1 MEQKTGH
8 HAEALSLLEAA
19 ESLRPRESAHQRR
32 ADGVGAGR
40 GPEPAPGRRRPWML
54 SPVAIVTAP
63 LLAVIASCADVV
75 LLLLGRATSSEFSAT
90 GAAVATVPLSLAA
103 GAWTCYMLLRLRRE
117 VLLRDEAELA
127 LRTALSQRE
136 RALDR
141 EFAVRRELDH
151 RVRNNLAGLVG
162 LVAVYERS
170 GRGPA
175 ALGQAIRAKIEAM
188 RGVHDIA
195 GRAGGGPVD
204 LQSLLALVA
213 DSIVPLPRRSALVFG
228 GPQVPIATGQASAM
242 AMILQ
247 ELCTN
252 SLKHGALAADG
263 DVRVHWTTQAR
274 PEGVWL
280 ELYWHERGVPTAMY
294 IPRDGSGVGLGLIQ
308 GFARSDLR
316 GDFRWTRPEGGWDV
330 ELHALLTRPPR
341 SEFGSILENAGSREV
356 CA

>member
-1 MEQKTGH
+1 MPVLG
-8 HAEALSLLEAA
+8 
-19 ESLRPRESAHQRR
+19 HQR
-32 ADGVGAGR
+32 
-40 GPEPAPGRRRPWML
+40 PWIV
-54 SPVAIVTAP
+54 SPVAVVAAP
-63 LLAVIASCADVV
+63 LLAVLASCADV
-75 LLLLGRATSSEFSAT
+75 LLILLRRGRLGTPSPDFSLT
-90 GAAVATVPLSLAA
+90 TAALATVPLSIAA
-103 GAWTCYMLLRLRRE
+103 GAWTLYMLVRLRRE
-117 VLLRDEAELA
+117 VLRRDEAEMA
-127 LRTALSQRE
+127 LRAALSQRE

-175 ALGQAIRAKIEAM
+175 ALGQAIRSKIEAM

-204 LQSLLALVA
+204 LQSLMALVA

-263 DVRVHWTTQAR
+263 YVRVHWTTEPK
-274 PEGVWL
+274 PEGAWL
-280 ELYWHERGVPTAMY
+280 TLHWHEQGLLASTYATG
-294 IPRDGSGVGLGLIQ
+294 PREGSGVGLGLIK
-308 GFARSDLR
+308 GFARADLR
-316 GDFRWTRPEGGWDV
+316 GDFASSHTDDSWDV
-330 ELHALLTRPPR
+330 ELHALLTRPSR
-341 SEFGSILENAGSREV
+341 SEFGSSLDGVTQQEV

>member
-1 MEQKTGH
+1 MEQSSTPPPVLSH
-8 HAEALSLLEAA
+8 RRSWIFSPAALIAA
-19 ESLRPRESAHQRR
+19 
-32 ADGVGAGR
+32 
-40 GPEPAPGRRRPWML
+40 PA
-54 SPVAIVTAP
+54 
-63 LLAVIASCADVV
+63 LAVIASCADVV
-75 LLLLGRATSSEFSAT
+75 LIYLRGPISPEQFSLA
-90 GAAVATVPLSLAA
+90 GAALVTVPLSIAA
-103 GAWTCYMLLRLRRE
+103 GAWTGYMLVRLRRE
-117 VLLRDEAELA
+117 VLRRDEAEVA
-127 LRTALSQRE
+127 LRNALSQRE

-141 EFAVRRELDH
+141 EFALRRELDH

-175 ALGQAIRAKIEAM
+175 ALGQAIRSKIEAM

-228 GPQVPIATGQASAM
+228 GPRVPVATGQASAM

-252 SLKHGALAADG
+252 SLKHGALSADG
-263 DVRVHWTTQAR
+263 QVRAHWTTQQRPDGSSLTLHWREEGIPPNGHAPR
-274 PEGVWL
+274 PE
-280 ELYWHERGVPTAMY
+280 
-294 IPRDGSGVGLGLIQ
+294 GSGVGLSLIK

-316 GDFRWTRPEGGWDV
+316 GDCQAGRVEEAWVVELQALLAHPSRYEFGASDESLRPE
-330 ELHALLTRPPR
+330 EA
-341 SEFGSILENAGSREV
+341 

>member
-1 MEQKTGH
+1 MQTKPDN
-8 HAEALSLLEAA
+8 
-19 ESLRPRESAHQRR
+19 PRGAWGRR
-32 ADGVGAGR
+32 EAGR
-40 GPEPAPGRRRPWML
+40 SWVL
-54 SPVAIVTAP
+54 SPAAIVAAP

-75 LLLLGRATSSEFSAT
+75 LILLRRGVLGRPADFSLLN
-90 GAAVATVPLSLAA
+90 AALATVPLSIAA
-103 GAWTCYMLLRLRRE
+103 GAWTCFMLLRLRRE
-117 VLLRDEAELA
+117 VLLRDEAEAA
-127 LRTALSQRE
+127 LRAALSQRE

-213 DSIVPLPRRSALVFG
+213 DSIVPLPRRRALVFG
-228 GPQVPIATGQASAM
+228 GPQVPISTGQASAM

-252 SLKHGALAADG
+252 SLKHGALAGDG
-263 DVRVHWTTQAR
+263 EVRVHWTTQAR
-274 PEGVWL
+274 PEGAWL
-280 ELYWHERGVPTAMY
+280 ELRWHERALPEGPYEA
-294 IPRDGSGVGLGLIQ
+294 REGSGVGLGLIQ

-316 GDFRWTRPEGGWDV
+316 GDFRASRTDQGWEV
-330 ELHALLTRPPR
+330 ELHALLARPQR
-341 SEFGSILENAGSREV
+341 NEFGPTVESGLPREV